1 MKKDIEVELRGL
13 LTKEQYDSLN
23 ETLAGISV
31 LKEEKYRIL
40 LDYSTFLPGE
50 GIEDRQKD
58 IRVRVTNGVPEIV
71 VKLGSWGGSES
82 RKELSFKGNP
92 GSFDTLVEIFGN
104 LGFTKAVLCERLTR
118 AYDYKGVE
126 FALVEVPGHSYYFE
140 AEKMAHSEAD
150 MAEIESEIRTVCHEL
165 GLSILTKEDFFRYI
179 DTLNKEANA
188 VFEFDSH
195 TENRFRDEFGV

>member
-13 LTKEQYDSLN
+13 LTKEQYDGLN
-23 ETLAGISV
+23 ETLAGASG

-50 GIEDRQKD
+50 GIEERKKD
-58 IRVRVTNGVPEIV
+58 IRVRVTNGIPEIV

-82 RKELSFKGNP
+82 RKELSFKGSP

-104 LGFTKAVLCERLTR
+104 LGFTKAVLCERRTR

-140 AEKMAHSEAD
+140 AEKMAHGEVDMSEV
-150 MAEIESEIRTVCHEL
+150 ESEIRTVCEEL

>member
-13 LTKEQYDSLN
+13 LTKEQYDGLN
-23 ETLAGISV
+23 EALAGVSG

-50 GIEDRQKD
+50 GIKDRKKD
-58 IRVRVTNGVPEIV
+58 IRVRVTNGIPEIV

-82 RKELSFKGNP
+82 RKELSFKGSP

-104 LGFTKAVLCERLTR
+104 LGFTKAVLCERRAR

-140 AEKMAHSEAD
+140 AEKMAHGEAD
-150 MAEIESEIRTVCHEL
+150 MAEVESEIRTVCEEL

-195 TENRFRDEFGV
+195 TENRFHDEFGV

>member
-13 LTKEQYDSLN
+13 LSKEQYDGLN
-23 ETLAGISV
+23 ETLVGKSG

-40 LDYSTFLPGE
+40 LDYSTYLPGE
-50 GIEDRQKD
+50 GIEDRKKD

-82 RKELSFKGNP
+82 RKELSFKGSP

-104 LGFTKAVLCERLTR
+104 LGFTKAVLCERRTK

-140 AEKMAHSEAD
+140 AEKMAHGEAN
-150 MAEIESEIRTVCHEL
+150 MAEVESEIRAVCEEL
-165 GLSILTKEDFFRYI
+165 GLSILTKEDFFKYI
-179 DTLNKEANA
+179 DTLNREANA